1 MRQFISVR
9 ECRRKFLKRFLITS
23 SVVAGVGTFWAA
35 KSNSRAARLLR
46 QLYADS
52 RRKILPAPVK
62 PNPAAWSDNQI
73 TICWL
78 GHATTLIN
86 FYGLKILTDPVLGN
100 HIGPSLGIG
109 TLGPK
114 RYVAPA
120 LRLDELPPIDLVLLS
135 HAHMDHMDVATMN
148 RLASK
153 APIITAKTTGD
164 VLDGTGSKKLAEMRW
179 GEKLVF
185 HSGKKELQL
194 EAFEVKHW
202 GRRWPNGIDRG
213 YNGYVLRREGKSLLF
228 GGDTA
233 QTPLF
238 LDIKS
243 RGPFEAAIMPI
254 GAYNPWI
261 WNHCTPEQAVNMANF
276 AGAKYIVPV
285 HHQTFKLSREPM
297 NEPLER
303 LQSILQNEPQ
313 RIALKQIGEHFI
325 CPRV

>member
-1 MRQFISVR
+1 MRQFICVR
-9 ECRRKFLKRFLITS
+9 ECRRTFLKRFLITS

-52 RRKILPAPVK
+52 RRKISPAPVM
-62 PNPAAWSDNQI
+62 PNPLAWSDNQI

-86 FYGLKILTDPVLGN
+86 FYGLKILTDPVFGN

-109 TLGPK
+109 TVGPK

-120 LRLDELPPIDLVLLS
+120 LRLDELPPVDLVMLS

-148 RLASK
+148 RLAPK
-153 APIITAKTTGD
+153 IPVITAKTTSD
-164 VLDGTGSKKLAEMRW
+164 VLDGAGAEKLAEMRW

-185 HSGKKELQL
+185 RSGQKDLQI

-213 YNGYVLRREGKSLLF
+213 YNGYVLRREGKALLF

-233 QTPLF
+233 QTSLF

-261 WNHCTPEQAVNMANF
+261 RNHCTPEQAVNMANI

-285 HHQTFKLSREPM
+285 HHQTFKLSSEPM
-297 NEPLER
+297 NEPIER
-303 LQSILQNEPQ
+303 FQTALQNEPQ
-313 RIALKQIGEHFI
+313 RIALKQIGEHFV
-325 CPRV
+325 CPRA